1 MTKQMKVKDLIGYLE
16 EMPPNSLVYLGD
28 DEELNG
34 LHEAYF
40 VQKVNSE
47 FVNSVSYGSFDTA
60 GVLIS

>member
-1 MTKQMKVKDLIGYLE
+1 MKQLKVKDLIECLE
-16 EMPPNSLVYLGD
+16 EMPPNSIVYLGD

-40 VQKVNSE
+40 VQKVNGE
-47 FVNSVSYGSFDTA
+47 FVNSVSYGSLDKA